1 MISTFVHNTSNHNHN
16 NNNKSLSLTTTPTT
30 SPVGLPSATPHGI
43 QDILSRPTPT
53 GNNSNSSSFSSSNHL
68 QNTNSNHSTS
78 LSPASSNTTS
88 PMNSPTAGGGGA
100 TPQTQQQ
107 QAATLSALG
116 STLPRFPFTAG
127 PQGMYFNPAAASG
140 LAQKL
145 AAGLSASD
153 LSLARAQQF
162 YWPQMNQMVQNQAAA
177 ASAAALWR
185 DRLANTG
192 MSNYLLPNCHLFLAL
207 LMLFFAMNILS
218 SPVT

>member
-1 MISTFVHNTSNHNHN
+1 MISTFAHNTSNHNHN
-16 NNNKSLSLTTTPTT
+16 NNNKSPSLTTTPT

-53 GNNSNSSSFSSSNHL
+53 SNNSNSSSFSSSNNL

-100 TPQTQQQ
+100 TPQQQQQ

-127 PQGMYFNPAAASG
+127 PQGMYFNPAAATG

-192 MSNYLLPNCHLFLAL
+192 NCHLFL
-207 LMLFFAMNILS
+207 FDFECC
-218 SPVT
+218 